1 MHNYYNK
8 LVQKSEKYAV
18 KYTNRPR
25 FAALKM
31 IFWNLGCIFKKQKT
45 PFYEQNT
52 RFKNDKKLYIAF
64 VFGGGIG
71 DIVMRLLYI
80 SKLVQRFDCPHYVTA
95 FVGQSVTSVKSFM
108 DKCTFINNICH
119 VTSLCESD
127 FDVVIHVETQFP
139 QITYVKNNRVH
150 EKSQFLEKY
159 VYEIGKF
166 NHEHPGL
173 ANYTNTFLQLS
184 YLNIIGKNCITG
196 TDVGNFAKLGDDD
209 ELKLTVNKTAILK
222 KYGLEKQKFITI
234 QRGVDV
240 NNSSTG
246 GVKLWPTEY
255 YSELIKL
262 IKKQNPN
269 IKIVQLGVSKDRC
282 ESVSNV
288 DINLVG
294 QTTFADVLTL
304 LTKSILHIDGDCGM
318 VHLRHFLC
326 KKPSLVLWGPTSP
339 KLRGYPENINL
350 RANVCNCEFCEWLV
364 GERWQTH
371 CIKTNSCHGLCME
384 MLSPQYAFEHIKHL
398 I

>member
-18 KYTNRPR
+18 KYANRPR

-31 IFWNLGCIFKKQKT
+31 IFWNLGCIF
-45 PFYEQNT
+45 
-52 RFKNDKKLYIAF
+52 
-64 VFGGGIG
+64 
-71 DIVMRLLYI
+71 
-80 SKLVQRFDCPHYVTA
+80 
-95 FVGQSVTSVKSFM
+95 
-108 DKCTFINNICH
+108 
-119 VTSLCESD
+119 
-127 FDVVIHVETQFP
+127 
-139 QITYVKNNRVH
+139 
-150 EKSQFLEKY
+150 
-159 VYEIGKF
+159 
-166 NHEHPGL
+166 
-173 ANYTNTFLQLS
+173 
-184 YLNIIGKNCITG
+184 
-196 TDVGNFAKLGDDD
+196 
-209 ELKLTVNKTAILK
+209 
-222 KYGLEKQKFITI
+222 
-234 QRGVDV
+234 
-240 NNSSTG
+240 
-246 GVKLWPTEY
+246 
-255 YSELIKL
+255 
-262 IKKQNPN
+262 KKQNPN